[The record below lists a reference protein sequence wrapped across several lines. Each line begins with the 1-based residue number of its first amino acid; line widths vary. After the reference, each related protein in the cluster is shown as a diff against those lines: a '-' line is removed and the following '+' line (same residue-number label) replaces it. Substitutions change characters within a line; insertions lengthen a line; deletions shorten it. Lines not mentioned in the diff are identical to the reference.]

1 VLTNSTLGANLTAAG
16 GTKTVNLLNE
26 GMPLYTER
34 LNQIDLR
41 LAKILKY
48 GRTRTN
54 LSIDIFNLLN
64 KDTVSTEQTAYE
76 SIYRPASLIQARFA
90 KISAQFD
97 F

>member
-1 VLTNSTLGANLTAAG
+1 MGRAITGSG

-26 GMPLYTER
+26 GQPIYTER

-41 LAKILKY
+41 FGKILKY

-54 LSIDIFNLLN
+54 LSMDVFNLLN
-64 KDTVSTEQTAYE
+64 KDTVSTENAAYE
-76 SIYRPASLIQARFA
+76 SLYRPQTLIQARFV
-90 KISAQFD
+90 KLSAQFD